1 MTDANARAERL
12 SLVRARRVAG
22 PALRAGLGIL
32 FNTSLEEDLATHVR
46 LRLAALAGTTQATY
60 YSDLTRMFTFAVD
73 NGLMVNW
80 SSPAAVCCPA
90 TLGVAMQHTPT
101 RRMATRTLERI
112 ISSFLHPGRD
122 GLTRS
127 LARCEEGT

>member
-73 NGLMVNW
+73 NGLMVDW
-80 SSPAAVCCPA
+80 SYN
-90 TLGVAMQHTPT
+90 
-101 RRMATRTLERI
+101 R
-112 ISSFLHPGRD
+112 GRVWF
-122 GLTRS
+122 S
-127 LARCEEGT
+127 E